1 MNEQLIWNLAPLA
14 IMFTAL
20 VNLALAIME
29 SREEKKKNSPEELKQ
44 KEAGKD
50 HKNIQDKWK
59 NL

>member
-14 IMFTAL
+14 IMFTAF

-29 SREEKKKNSPEELKQ
+29 SREEKKKNFPEELKR
-44 KEAGKD
+44 KEAEKD
-50 HKNIQDKWK
+50 LKDIQDKWK

>member
-29 SREEKKKNSPEELKQ
+29 SREEKKKNSPEELKR
-44 KEAGKD
+44 KEAEKD
-50 HKNIQDKWK
+50 HKDIQDKWK